1 MCGRLDLEPHFLGRL
16 RHERFTSNQIAS
28 QHRTSFAGRH
38 KQPIYLFKPQW
49 AGPVLPLHPLY
60 HNNWSLPYRFGP
72 RLIKWRQRPDMTF
85 VIDCDV
91 KHQRKQI
98 LIVKFTIFKVLVPV
112 LSVHP
117 SYHKYWSL
125 LYRYLPYTLFL
136 PLTPYPILQV
146 LVPVSKAL
154 VPVLPLAP
162 LYHKYWDL
170 F

>member
-1 MCGRLDLEPHFLGRL
+1 MVPSHTYEPFRPCWMVTFEALAECHDILILGK
-16 RHERFTSNQIAS
+16 S
-28 QHRTSFAGRH
+28 
-38 KQPIYLFKPQW
+38 
-49 AGPVLPLHPLY
+49 
-60 HNNWSLPYRFGP
+60 
-72 RLIKWRQRPDMTF
+72 LIKWRQCPDMTL
-85 VIDCDV
+85 VVDCDV

-98 LIVKFTIFKVLVPV
+98 IIVKFTISKVLVPV
-112 LSVHP
+112 LSVQP

-146 LVPVSKAL
+146 LVPVSKSL

-162 LYHKYWDL
+162 LYHKYWHL